1 MSMNIITDLVGLK
14 LKEIIADKA
23 LDFLVLSWWE
33 VQVTI
38 GTAAFVIV
46 AYWFFTFGL
55 DNAPRNSNID
65 DKDKYKCFSTNGAKS
80 ILAPLVLKQIGAK
93 QI

>member
-38 GTAAFVIV
+38 ATAAFVIV

-55 DNAPRNSNID
+55 NNAPRNSNID
-65 DKDKYKCFSTNGAKS
+65 DKDKISATD
-80 ILAPLVLKQIGAK
+80 LAPLILKQIGAK